1 MRYDREALF
10 QTVEEQYQDNGDYTE
25 TVVEEHTEYCS
36 VAYTDLQTM
45 HLVYGAIRQ
54 GSLTIHLQNY
64 IGYDFN
70 RIVIEGKKYVVDDEI
85 DLRFKKV
92 YVISE
97 WQG

>member
-1 MRYDREALF
+1 MRYDTPATF
-10 QTVEEQYQDNGDYTE
+10 QQVEEQYQTNGDYVE
-25 TVVEEHTEYCS
+25 SVVEEHTEYCS
-36 VAYTDLQTM
+36 VASTDLQTM

-64 IGYDFN
+64 IGYTFN
-70 RIVIEGKKYVVDDEI
+70 RIVIDGKSYAVDEGI
-85 DLRFKKV
+85 TLRFKKV

>member
-1 MRYDREALF
+1 MRYDRKAIF
-10 QTVEEQYQDNGDYTE
+10 QQVEEQYLDTGDYAE
-25 TVVEEHTEYCS
+25 RVVEEHTEYCS

-64 IGYDFN
+64 IGYTFN
-70 RIVIEGKKYVVDDEI
+70 RIVIDGKKYVVDDAI

>member
-1 MRYDREALF
+1 MRYDRKALF
-10 QTVEEQYQDNGDYTE
+10 QTVEEHYQSNGDYVE
-25 TVVEEHTEYCS
+25 EVVEEHTEYCS

-64 IGYDFN
+64 VGYSFN
-70 RIVIEGKKYVVDDEI
+70 RIVIDGKSYVVDDAI

-97 WQG
+97 WQN